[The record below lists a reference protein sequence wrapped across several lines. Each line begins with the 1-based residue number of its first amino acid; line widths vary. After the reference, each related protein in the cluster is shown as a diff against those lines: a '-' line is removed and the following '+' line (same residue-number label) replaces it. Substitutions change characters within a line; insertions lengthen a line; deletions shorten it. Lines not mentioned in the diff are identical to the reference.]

1 MIKVSRTEM
10 VPRSLVK
17 IDKGTEIV
25 AYSDKC

>member
-1 MIKVSRTEM
+1 MIKVSRAEM

-17 IDKGTEIV
+17 IGKGTQII